1 MRLPY
6 YNADQERKDE
16 RRIKSEI
23 KIREAILKDREL
35 IPCTDDDEEVA
46 DPDILD
52 LDALNG
58 ADLDPMSIDDDFDTP
73 PEVLRLRSEQ
83 QRFEKN
89 LMLDDYLNQFA
100 NQFPIDIFPA
110 PIMEHIRDA
119 EKCLNFPQEYYAA
132 GILSAVAGAIR
143 NNFRIMFKGKLLTT
157 AMLYLVIVGRSSIN
171 KSTPLERALKPLFDK
186 EEEFERKY
194 RKSYADFRT
203 LKNEGI
209 EHNAEPICR
218 RCIVNDT
225 TMEALKEILAANP
238 QGLTLYYDEFMSFL
252 NSMNKY
258 RSGDDM
264 QTWLSIWSAKMMR
277 VDRKKQMGVLLKQP
291 FVNCVGT
298 IQGDVLTKFIAS
310 LKDMNGFIDR
320 ILFATT
326 TTPPNREWNN
336 LTLNDEL
343 EKQYHKVLKN
353 ITDADTAYDA
363 EGEIISRTLHFSNGA
378 FTKIM
383 QWQNENTER
392 CRNMNDQQ
400 MIGIYNKLELYALR
414 FTLILTVLDYSYKSP
429 SVLRNDKLKIVIS
442 ERHISDAIRLTEYFR
457 NSANRIMSFVSQR
470 TTTKHYNPRFAK
482 FYEKLPPAFNTH
494 YALKIGRSLGLSPK
508 SVYNYLKH
516 DWIKNIGRAEYE
528 KCYEQK

>member
-1 MRLPY
+1 MIRTKSKTE
-6 YNADQERKDE
+6 QQIKEE
-16 RRIKSEI
+16 QRIKSEI
-23 KIREAILKDREL
+23 RIREAIYKDKEL
-35 IPCTDDDEEVA
+35 IPRKDWDEEIA
-46 DPDILD
+46 DPHILIGS
-52 LDALNG
+52 LPEPG
-58 ADLDPMSIDDDFDTP
+58 SIDDDYDTP
-73 PEVLRLRSEQ
+73 VEELRLRGEQ
-83 QRFEKN
+83 QRAEKN
-89 LMLDDYLNQFA
+89 LMLEDYLSQFA
-100 NQFPIDIFPA
+100 NEFPIDIFPA
-110 PIMEHIRDA
+110 PIREHIRDA

-143 NNFRIMFKGKLLTT
+143 NNFRIMFKDKLLTT

-186 EEEFERKY
+186 EVEFERQY
-194 RKSYADFRT
+194 RKNYADFKT

-209 EHNAEPICR
+209 DNNAEPICR
-218 RCIVNDT
+218 RCVVNDT

-326 TTPPNREWNN
+326 TTPPKREWNN
-336 LTLNDEL
+336 LILNDEL
-343 EKQYHKVLKN
+343 EKQYHKILKN
-353 ITDADTAYDA
+353 ITDAETAYDA
-363 EGEIISRTLHFSNGA
+363 EGEINSRTLHFSSGA

-414 FTLILTVLDYSYKSP
+414 FTLILTVLDYAYKNP
-429 SVLRNDKLKIVIS
+429 SVLINDKLKIIIT
-442 ERHISDAIRLTEYFR
+442 ERHVNDAIRLTEYFR
-457 NSANRIMSFVSQR
+457 NSANRIMSFVSQK
-470 TTTKHYNPRFAK
+470 TTTKHYNPRFTK
-482 FYEKLPPAFNTH
+482 FYEKLPSVFNTD
-494 YALKIGRSLGLSPK
+494 YAMKIGMLLGLSPK

-516 DWIKNIGRAEYE
+516 DWIKKIGRAEYE